1 MLLILQ
7 SLLGISALI
16 AFSHAFRTQH
26 TRPPLRLIGVSLAM
40 QFVLVLV
47 FFQFPLFQR
56 LLTLVNEGVAA
67 IDKATRAGTSLV
79 FGYLGGGP
87 EPYTVAQPGNNFI
100 LAFRALPIVLV
111 FSVLSAL
118 LWHWGILRW
127 VVQLFSRVLQKSFKL
142 SGAVSFSSAANV
154 FVGMVE
160 SPLLVRPYLRNMS
173 DAELFV
179 IMTGGMAN
187 VAGTVMGLYAAI
199 LSTRVPD
206 AMGHILIASVI
217 SVPAAIMFALIMR
230 PADKTAPLSDTPTST
245 HYDSTMDAI
254 GKGTADGLQ
263 LLLMIVAMLIVFV
276 ALVSLGNQLLG
287 LLPAW
292 QGEPVTLQRLMGYA
306 FAPLAWLL
314 GIPWHEA
321 HTAGQ
326 LLGTKTILNELLA
339 YIELSNLDAT
349 QLSDRS
355 RMIMTYA
362 LCGFANLG
370 SLGILVG
377 GMTAMC
383 PERRDAILRLAPLS
397 MVSGTLATCS
407 TGAMVGLVLAL
418 KG

>member
-1 MLLILQ
+1 MSSTLQ
-7 SLLGISALI
+7 SIFGIVALI
-16 AFSHAFRTQH
+16 AISHLFRQQH
-26 TRPPLRLIGVSLAM
+26 TRPQWRLIALGLSM
-40 QFVLVLV
+40 QFAVALV
-47 FFQFPLFQR
+47 FFHFPLFR
-56 LLTLVNEGVAA
+56 ELLALLNDGVVAINNATL
-67 IDKATRAGTSLV
+67 AGTSLV

-87 EPYTVAQPGNNFI
+87 EPFAVTQPANNFV

-127 VVQLFSRVLQKSFKL
+127 VVQGLSRILQKSFKL
-142 SGAVSFSSAANV
+142 GGAVSFSSAANI

-160 SPLLVRPYLRNMS
+160 SPLLVRPYLRAMS
-173 DAELFV
+173 EAELFV

-199 LSTRVPD
+199 LSARVPD

-217 SVPAAIMFALIMR
+217 SVPAGIMFALIMR
-230 PADKTAPLSDTPTST
+230 PMAGGTHSEEASADT
-245 HYDSTMDAI
+245 HYQSTMDAI
-254 GKGTADGLQ
+254 GKGTADGLH
-263 LLLMIVAMLIVFV
+263 LLLMIIAMLIVFV
-276 ALVSLGNQLLG
+276 ALVSLGNQMLG
-287 LLPAW
+287 LLPQW
-292 QGEPVTLQRLMGYA
+292 HGEPVTLQRLMGYV

-314 GIPWHEA
+314 GIPWNEA
-321 HTAGQ
+321 QTAGQ

-339 YIELSNLDAT
+339 YIEMSQLDAT

-355 RMIMTYA
+355 RLIMTYA

-383 PERRDAILRLAPLS
+383 PERRDQILRLAPLS

-407 TGAMVGLVLAL
+407 TGAIVGLLLV
-418 KG
+418 